1 MTRTSG
7 ALGFSPRAADKWAPV
22 YGLHTGDVHKIALI
36 GDSRAANYFVSYA
49 AGDPLG
55 GKRKTAQH
63 PLAWALALCG
73 QRAQVVYNGGK
84 SGKRSDEWQTLPG
97 NGAWSAMSNPAAAI
111 ASGSRWIMI
120 PCDGAVNDISQGYTA
135 DQIWNGYNGAPGY
148 KVTLDAIV
156 AAGLRPFLFTE
167 IGATAFNAA
176 QIGHVHKLNW
186 YLRDYA
192 ARHPAC
198 VLFDTG
204 PLVWNPASTAI
215 AFKTGISGDGTHFTA
230 MGGYTIAGP
239 LAVMLTALIPERRQL
254 ISAGHQSYAN
264 GGKQICPNPLFLT
277 ETGGTVTAPLTG
289 AAPASVTLARTGS
302 ATGSASVIDDPNG
315 YGKAI
320 QLGCTWAA
328 SGDTISAT
336 IDLTQSIALA
346 SWQAGR
352 KYAFLAHVEVAA
364 GSVNTSPPMGR
375 FRFVAD
381 GTTYETYDLY
391 TDNSTGSGPT
401 AAYAID
407 IKTDVQVIPTFTNAT
422 QVIGRVTLQGWGA
435 GSCTAT
441 ISRCSVVEDPSW

>member
-7 ALGFSPRAADKWAPV
+7 ALGFSPRAADKWAPG
-22 YGLHTGDVHKIALI
+22 YGLYTGDVHKIALI
-36 GDSRAANYFVSYA
+36 GDSRAANYFISSA

-84 SGKRSDEWQTLPG
+84 SGKRSDEWQTLAG
-97 NGAWSAMSNPAAAI
+97 NGAWSTMNNLAAAI
-111 ASGSRWIMI
+111 ASGARWIMI
-120 PCDGAVNDISQGYTA
+120 PCGGSVNDISQGYTA
-135 DQIWNGYNGAPGY
+135 DQIWNGYNGAPGF
-148 KVTLDAIV
+148 KATLDTIV

-167 IGATAFNAA
+167 IGATGFNAP
-176 QIGHVHKLNW
+176 QIGFVHQVNW

-204 PLVWNPASTAI
+204 AAAWNPASTSI
-215 AFKTGISGDGTHFTA
+215 AFKSGVSGDGTHFTA
-230 MGGYTIAGP
+230 MGGYTVGTL
-239 LAVMLTALIPERRQL
+239 LAPVLAALIPERRQL

-264 GGKQICPNPLFLT
+264 GGRQICPNPLFLT
-277 ETGGTVTAPLTG
+277 VTGGTVSAPLTG
-289 AAPASVTLARTGS
+289 TAPANVTIARTGN

-320 QLGCTWAA
+320 QINCTWAA
-328 SGDTISAT
+328 SGDTIAAT
-336 IDLTQSIALA
+336 IDLTPSIPLA
-346 SWQAGR
+346 NWQAGK
-352 KYAFLAHVEVAA
+352 KYAFLAHAEVAA

-391 TDNSTGSGPT
+391 TDSSTNNGPS
-401 AAYAID
+401 AAYAVD
-407 IKTDVQVIPTFTNAT
+407 IKTDVQVVPTFTSAT

-441 ISRCSVVEDPSW
+441 ISRCSVVENPSW